1 MRVKLPLIVIGRRG
15 GGAGQRPA
23 GSGRGPARQRPDH
36 FWAVRPCAGFY
47 QNLTK
52 EVTIQAPRS
61 NEASL
66 VPAGSCPRDVDGRD
80 R

>member
-1 MRVKLPLIVIGRRG
+1 MRVKLPLIVLAAAVTVLGSPRW
-15 GGAGQRPA
+15 QRQGTGPSTA
-23 GSGRGPARQRPDH
+23 GSL
-36 FWAVRPCAGFY
+36 WAVRPCAGFY
-47 QNLTK
+47 QTLTK

-66 VPAGSCPRDVDGRD
+66 VPAGSCRRDVDRRD

>member
-1 MRVKLPLIVIGRRG
+1 MRVKLPLIVLAAAVAVLGS
-15 GGAGQRPA
+15 PA

-47 QNLTK
+47 QALTK
-52 EVTIQAPRS
+52 EVTIQAPCS

-66 VPAGSCPRDVDGRD
+66 VPAGSCGRDVDWRD